1 MVITRSFERNFLF
14 SAGRHLSNIFAVGG
28 VITILT
34 GCFLFINST
43 TLETAISVDEFT
55 EDVSNE
61 LEILEKEWELKMSK
75 YSYDRYKN
83 DPDWARSHDIQEAKL
98 DAKYDELNRKE
109 GEEYER
115 YVRGIRFRNQGK
127 RQQGAIAPF
136 VFGYG
141 LVAIASAATSSAVF
155 SIERSSRKD

>member
-1 MVITRSFERNFLF
+1 MGIVKSFERNFLF
-14 SAGRHLSNIFAVGG
+14 SAGRHLSNIFSVGG
-28 VITILT
+28 LITVLT
-34 GCFLFINST
+34 GGFLFINST
-43 TLETAISVDEFT
+43 TLETVTTVEEFT
-55 EDVSNE
+55 EEVRNE
-61 LEILEKEWELKMSK
+61 LEVLEKEWEMEMTEF
-75 YSYDRYKN
+75 SYERYKN
-83 DPDWARSHDIQEAKL
+83 DPDWASAHNKKEAKL
-98 DAKYDELNRKE
+98 NAKYNELDKREN
-109 GEEYER
+109 EEYER

>member
-1 MVITRSFERNFLF
+1 MGITRSFERNFLF
-14 SAGRHLSNIFAVGG
+14 SAGRHLSNIFGVGG
-28 VITILT
+28 LISVLT

-43 TLETAISVDEFT
+43 TLETVTAVEEFT
-55 EDVSNE
+55 EEVRNE
-61 LEILEKEWELKMSK
+61 LEVLEKEWEMEMTEF
-75 YSYDRYKN
+75 SYERYKN
-83 DPDWARSHDIQEAKL
+83 DADWATAHNKIQTKLIAKHNEI
-98 DAKYDELNRKE
+98 DKREK
-109 GEEYER
+109 EYER